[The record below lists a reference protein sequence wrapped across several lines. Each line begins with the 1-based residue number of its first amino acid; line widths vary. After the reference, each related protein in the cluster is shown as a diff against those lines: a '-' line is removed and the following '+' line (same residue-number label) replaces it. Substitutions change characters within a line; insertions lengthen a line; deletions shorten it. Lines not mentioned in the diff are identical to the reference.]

1 VQKKRRAGIK
11 MRVKITKTELNIA
24 RKMFEVYGSSIS
36 DASKKQGK
44 PSIFLTFSVLLFIS
58 VPPIDECVERRVD
71 SVDLVIYL
79 DRVPSRHWGNSGFD

>member
-1 VQKKRRAGIK
+1 

-44 PSIFLTFSVLLFIS
+44 PSIFLTF
-58 VPPIDECVERRVD
+58 
-71 SVDLVIYL
+71 
-79 DRVPSRHWGNSGFD
+79 